1 MIILVFMTD
10 KKRVVG
16 GSSFIRNLIRMP
28 FLPIRELS
36 RAMDKIMTG
45 QHIVMG
51 TNSTSFYASKAS
63 NYDQAY
69 VLTRDQNY
77 QSPNESLKVCHD
89 LQSLVKRY
97 QHSTDDLLVIGG
109 HTMWKLFLPYADQ
122 LRIAETHSTAT
133 GDLVFSEWEDGTF
146 EVVNIEQGK
155 KVSVLYYTRSSPSKA
170 ETPLS

>member
-16 GSSFIRNLIRMP
+16 GSSLVRNLIRMP

-36 RAMDKIMTG
+36 MAMTKIMTG

-51 TNSTSFYASKAS
+51 TSSTSFYASKAG
-63 NYDQAY
+63 NYEQAY
-69 VLTRDQNY
+69 VLTRQQNY
-77 QSPNESLKVCHD
+77 KSPNKSLKICHD
-89 LQSLVKRY
+89 LQTLVKRY

-109 HTMWKLFLPYADQ
+109 YTVWKLFLPYANQ
-122 LRIAETHSTAT
+122 LRIAETHSTAP
-133 GDLVFSEWEDGTF
+133 GDLVFSEWEDGSF

-155 KVSVLYYTRSSPSKA
+155 KVSVFYYTRSNPSKA
-170 ETPLS
+170 